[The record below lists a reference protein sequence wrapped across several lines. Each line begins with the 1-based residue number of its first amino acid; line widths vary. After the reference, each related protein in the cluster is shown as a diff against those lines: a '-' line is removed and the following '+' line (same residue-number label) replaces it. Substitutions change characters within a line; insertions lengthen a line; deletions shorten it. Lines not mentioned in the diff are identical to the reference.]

1 MTSEKYSFNEA
12 RVAHLDKII
21 DAFRDGHYEILAME
35 LFNGELIVGFTD
47 LDFEQSPIIINLPL
61 HLVERVEPQLD
72 SLYDRVM
79 LRFYPYKNIADVMGE
94 LILPEMPKVIF
105 CPDKDVIDYYINYW
119 SATRASYLAENA
131 TEQNVIE
138 DSSFDIISESVS

>member
-1 MTSEKYSFNEA
+1 M
-12 RVAHLDKII
+12 HLDKII

-47 LDFEQSPIIINLPL
+47 LDFEHSPIIINLPL

-72 SLYDRVM
+72 SLHDRVM
-79 LRFYPYKNIADVMGE
+79 LRFYPYKNIADAMGE